1 MRFSEG
7 MKVVS
12 RILSIGMHG
21 PDVRELHEK
30 LELLTLFI
38 PPEERK
44 LSLFGPGTRKAVID
58 LQRTHLSYSRVTG
71 IVDQVTVSLINSQA
85 WPED

>member
-1 MRFSEG
+1 
-7 MKVVS
+7 MKIVS
-12 RILSIGMHG
+12 RVLSVGMQG
-21 PDVRELHEK
+21 PDVRELHDK

-44 LSLFGPGTRKAVID
+44 SSRFGPGTRKAVMH
-58 LQRTHLSYSRVTG
+58 LQRTCLAYSRVTG
-71 IVDQVTVSLINSQA
+71 IVDQVTVNLIDSQV